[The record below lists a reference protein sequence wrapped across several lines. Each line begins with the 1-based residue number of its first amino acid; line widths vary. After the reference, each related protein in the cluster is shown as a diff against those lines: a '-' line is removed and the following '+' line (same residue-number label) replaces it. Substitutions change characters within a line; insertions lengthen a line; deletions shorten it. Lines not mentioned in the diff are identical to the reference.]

1 MLTFE
6 HWKVYERYSFI
17 YIIKKDNLKKI
28 NFENNNNNDDY
39 NNK

>member
-17 YIIKKDNLKKI
+17 CILKKDNLKKI
-28 NFENNNNNDDY
+28 NFENINNNDDY